1 MTINVLD
8 ILAVLIAIGALAK
21 WALIWSKVKR
31 QLQSPS
37 AALQVVE
44 AGGYLGIAI
53 IVGAILLL

>member
-1 MTINVLD
+1 MTINILD
-8 ILAVLIAIGALAK
+8 ILAVLIAIGALAQ

-31 QLQSPS
+31 QLRTPS

-44 AGGYLGIAI
+44 VGGYLLITS